1 MAHAATVRSTNGIG
15 VVAQRTVLAQPPAPR
30 AGATAPLGARRPARQ
45 WILAAGRATPTFDE
59 WVVLFNGGTAPAT
72 ASMTALAAGQPL
84 DVEGVQ
90 DINVP
95 AGRRVA
101 VRLGDHVARDDLP
114 LVVTASQP
122 VFVER
127 DMYAV
132 GSPGLFAMVPIPAR

>member
-1 MAHAATVRSTNGIG
+1 M
-15 VVAQRTVLAQPPAPR
+15 
-30 AGATAPLGARRPARQ
+30 
-45 WILAAGRATPTFDE
+45 
-59 WVVLFNGGTAPAT
+59 LFNGGTAPAT
-72 ASMTALAAGQPL
+72 VSMTALAAGQPL
-84 DVEGVQ
+84 EVEGVQ

-132 GSPGLFAMVPIPAR
+132 GTPGLFAMVAIPAR